1 MPNLTLFE
9 IVLLSLAVV
18 LVTTLGVILWWR
30 LAGERVKALIAGWWA
45 LPLLWKIVL
54 PMVFGAFVL
63 HGSVKRGDNVANV
76 KVFPIANTNS
86 QLETGTG
93 N

>member
-1 MPNLTLFE
+1 MPNLILFE

-30 LAGERVKALIAGWWA
+30 LAGERVKALIAGWLA

-54 PMVFGAFVL
+54 IETPMAGKRL
-63 HGSVKRGDNVANV
+63 H
-76 KVFPIANTNS
+76 
-86 QLETGTG
+86 
-93 N
+93 